1 MKNRDHLF
9 KIGTNGNSSGRPRG
23 SFNKTTMAVQALLD
37 GEAESLTRVAVEKAL
52 KGNMAALRVCL
63 DRILPVRKE
72 RPITVALPEVST
84 IEGIVEALGVVTSAV
99 AEGEITPGD
108 AATLA
113 GVLETKPKGNVT
125 EMIYPMIPVFWSLP
139 SRRHRTPKIVKI
151 FVETD
156 R

>member
-9 KIGTNGNSSGRPRG
+9 KSGKSGNSSGRPRG

-37 GEAESLTRVAVEKAL
+37 GEAEGLTRVAVEKGLAGDL
-52 KGNMAALRVCL
+52 VALRLCM

-99 AEGEITPGD
+99 AEGAITPGD

-113 GVLETKPKGNVT
+113 GVLETKRKAIET
-125 EMIYPMIPVFWSLP
+125 LEIE
-139 SRRHRTPKIVKI
+139 RRITAIEAQVCSAN
-151 FVETD
+151 
-156 R
+156 